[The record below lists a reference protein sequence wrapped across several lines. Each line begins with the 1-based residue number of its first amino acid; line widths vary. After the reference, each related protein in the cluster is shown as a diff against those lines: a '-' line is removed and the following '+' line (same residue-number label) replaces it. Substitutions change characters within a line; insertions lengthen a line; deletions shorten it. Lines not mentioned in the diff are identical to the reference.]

1 VALNRGSEQIFIIT
15 LADMQA
21 TQCPK
26 IAQMEWGECSSIA
39 EFTVGEDLWQEK
51 GDKTIEF
58 CGSHTSPPAQVPL
71 IDYVSDDKNRY
82 SHCSTNCATIENYA
96 NITLLV
102 NQIQPTVSE
111 CRRLDAV

>member
-39 EFTVGEDLWQEK
+39 EFTVGEDLWQE
-51 GDKTIEF
+51 
-58 CGSHTSPPAQVPL
+58 
-71 IDYVSDDKNRY
+71 
-82 SHCSTNCATIENYA
+82 
-96 NITLLV
+96 
-102 NQIQPTVSE
+102 
-111 CRRLDAV
+111 